1 MGSAWVGYCC
11 DGQMKDCS
19 MKDCEYKDVIIMTS
33 GFRHLFVDME
43 VEDGFYKL
51 SLLLSCVAAVPGP

>member
-1 MGSAWVGYCC
+1 
-11 DGQMKDCS
+11 MKDCS